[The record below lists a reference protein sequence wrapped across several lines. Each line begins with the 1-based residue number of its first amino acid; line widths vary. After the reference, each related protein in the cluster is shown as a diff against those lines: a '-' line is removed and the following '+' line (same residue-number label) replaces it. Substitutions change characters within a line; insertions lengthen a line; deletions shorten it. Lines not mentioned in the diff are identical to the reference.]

1 MILVAIL
8 NCVIIIVGRSD
19 SWSELGNCL
28 SGALRIKDEG
38 FLQRGS
44 PSNLQETGMGWGVGH
59 RVGFRQV
66 NPADAA
72 TSLALSNPKDNV
84 R

>member
-1 MILVAIL
+1 MVVVAIL
-8 NCVIIIVGRSD
+8 NCVIVIVNRSY
-19 SWSELGNCL
+19 SWFELGNCL
-28 SGALRIKDEG
+28 SGTLRIKDEG

-44 PSNLQETGMGWGVGH
+44 SSNLQETGMGWGVGH

-72 TSLALSNPKDNV
+72 TSLALSNLKENMC
-84 R
+84 

>member
-1 MILVAIL
+1 MVVVAIL
-8 NCVIIIVGRSD
+8 NCVIIIVNRSD
-19 SWSELGNCL
+19 SWFELGNYL
-28 SGALRIKDEG
+28 SGTLRIKDEE

-44 PSNLQETGMGWGVGH
+44 PSNLQETGIGWGVGH

-66 NPADAA
+66 NTADAA
-72 TSLALSNPKDNV
+72 TSLALSNPKENM